1 MTSPTPV
8 ETPDYVQGH
17 SLLAGRTVVVTAAAG
32 AGIGAAAAK
41 RCLEEDAKA
50 VIIGDIHERRLDAV
64 ATSLSEEFGSDRVA
78 SVLSDVSS
86 EEQVQALLDAAE
98 PFGGVDV
105 LINNAG
111 LGGHASILDMTDD
124 EWSRVIDV
132 SLTGAFRVNRATLRR
147 MVDQG
152 KKGAIVN
159 NSSILAHRT
168 LSGQAHYGAAKAGL
182 NALTRAAALDVAEY
196 GIRVN
201 AVAPSLVVHPFL
213 VKASSEEVIEAQRQR
228 EAFKRSAEAWEVA
241 NVMVFLASDYASY
254 ITGEVVPVSY
264 RHP

>member
-8 ETPDYVQGH
+8 EIPDYVQGH

-132 SLTGAFRVNRATLRR
+132 PRTGGSGANRAPLRP
-147 MVDQG
+147 MAAQG
-152 KKGAIVN
+152 KRGAVVN
-159 NSSILAHRT
+159 NPPTRATRPLP
-168 LSGQAHYGAAKAGL
+168 GQA
-182 NALTRAAALDVAEY
+182 
-196 GIRVN
+196 
-201 AVAPSLVVHPFL
+201 
-213 VKASSEEVIEAQRQR
+213 
-228 EAFKRSAEAWEVA
+228 
-241 NVMVFLASDYASY
+241 
-254 ITGEVVPVSY
+254 
-264 RHP
+264 